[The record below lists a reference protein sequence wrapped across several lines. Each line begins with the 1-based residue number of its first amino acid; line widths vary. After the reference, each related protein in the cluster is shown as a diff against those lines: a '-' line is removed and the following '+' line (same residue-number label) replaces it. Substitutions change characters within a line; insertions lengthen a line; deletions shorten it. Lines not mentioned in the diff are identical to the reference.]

1 MKKLTLVLYLV
12 LLVAMPTFAQKKPA
26 VLPSST
32 DVAAQSPDKLKNGL
46 KSAIP
51 AVVSIHVELN
61 TPPVIPDQP
70 PVVPQPDMSR
80 SFGTG
85 FFIDQ
90 DGLIL
95 TNAHVVQGAKSI
107 IVRNQ
112 NGNESLAQIVGVDP
126 VLDLAVL
133 RTSMRSDAILTLEH
147 PVEVSVGDSV
157 YAIGSSFGL
166 PQSVTFGIVSAM
178 HRSISSPL
186 QDFIQ
191 TDSAINQGN
200 SGGPLINRDGQLIG
214 VNTMIIGVQGG
225 NNGVGFAI
233 PVSLAR
239 NVADQLIQHG
249 QTKPGRLGVHVQNLS
264 RDMAIALGANSVQAG
279 VVVSDVAPGSMANA
293 IGLKQRD
300 IITRINNQPVATSAQ
315 LAATVYSLRQGS
327 DITLRVVRNN
337 KSITLTGNSSSSLDV
352 PADTAAHLL
361 DGVSVV
367 RYEAVD
373 RVGSTIRGLL
383 VQNTMAE
390 SPGWLAG
397 LLPGDVIQR
406 IGTVK
411 VTELGD
417 LARVKQTAKPVLIEL
432 IRQNK
437 SVFLV
442 INGQS
447 DLNRLG

>member
-1 MKKLTLVLYLV
+1 MHKLTLVVYLV
-12 LLVAMPTFAQKKPA
+12 LLSAMPAFAQKQPTA
-26 VLPSST
+26 LPDSISL
-32 DVAAQSPDKLKNGL
+32 VAQSADKLKNGL
-46 KSAIP
+46 KSALP
-51 AVVSIHVELN
+51 AVVSIHVELDS
-61 TPPVIPDQP
+61 PPVIPPQQP
-70 PVVPQPDMSR
+70 GSPQPDMSR

-90 DGLIL
+90 EGVIL

-107 IVRNQ
+107 VVKNQ
-112 NGNESLAQIVGVDP
+112 NGNESLAKIVGVDP

-133 RTSMRSDAILTLEH
+133 RTSMRSDAILTLEQ

-239 NVADQLIQHG
+239 NVAEQLLQYG

-264 RDMAIALGANSVQAG
+264 RDMAIALGAHSVQAG
-279 VVVSDVAPGSMANA
+279 VVVSDVAPGSTADA

-315 LAATVYSLRQGS
+315 LAATVYSLREGS
-327 DITLRVVRNN
+327 SIALRVVRNN
-337 KSITLTGNSSSSLDV
+337 KSITLTGSTSSSLDV
-352 PADTAAHLL
+352 SQNAPAHLL

-373 RVGSTIRGLL
+373 RVGTTVRGLL

-397 LLPGDVIQR
+397 LLPGDVIQQ

-411 VTELGD
+411 VRELSD
-417 LARVKQTAKPVLIEL
+417 LARVKQTDKPLLIEL

-442 INGQS
+442 LNGQS
-447 DLNRLG
+447 GVSRSD

>member
-1 MKKLTLVLYLV
+1 MKLIRFLLPIALLSALT
-12 LLVAMPTFAQKKPA
+12 AFSQQPSPTQPNRTN
-26 VLPSST
+26 ST
-32 DVAAQSPDKLKNGL
+32 EQTRADKFKRGL
-46 KSAIP
+46 QSAIP
-51 AVVSIHVELN
+51 AVVSIHVELDTSN
-61 TPPVIPDQP
+61 LMPQSSNAPLPDQA
-70 PVVPQPDMSR
+70 R
-80 SFGTG
+80 SYGSG
-85 FFIDQ
+85 FFINDE
-90 DGLIL
+90 GVIL

-112 NGNESLAQIVGVDP
+112 NGNESLAQIIGVDS

-133 RTSMRSDAILTLEH
+133 RTSMRSDSILTLER
-147 PVEVSVGDSV
+147 PVDVSVGDSV

-166 PQSVTFGIVSAM
+166 PQSVTFGIVSAL

-200 SGGPLINRDGQLIG
+200 SGGPLINRDGQLVG

-239 NVADQLIQHG
+239 NVAEQLIQYG

-264 RDMAIALGANSVQAG
+264 RDMAVALGANSVQAG
-279 VVVSDVAPGSMANA
+279 VVVSDVVPGSMAQD
-293 IGLKQRD
+293 IGLKSRD
-300 IITRINNQPVATSAQ
+300 IVTKINDQAVATSAQ
-315 LAATVYSLRQGS
+315 LAATVYSLREGS
-327 DITLRVVRNN
+327 TITLRVIRNN
-337 KSITLTGNSSSSLDV
+337 KPLTLTGKSTTVIQISPDM
-352 PADTAAHLL
+352 TRHLL

-373 RVGSTIRGLL
+373 KVGSTIRGLL
-383 VQNTMAE
+383 VQNTRAE

-397 LLPGDVIQR
+397 LMPGDVIQR
-406 IGTVK
+406 IGSVK
-411 VTELGD
+411 VTELSD
-417 LARVKQTAKPVLIEL
+417 LARVKQTQKPVLIEL

-437 SVFLV
+437 MVFLV
-442 INGQS
+442 LNGQS
-447 DLNRLG
+447 GEVRPG

>member
-1 MKKLTLVLYLV
+1 MHKLTLVVYLV
-12 LLVAMPTFAQKKPA
+12 LLSAMPAFAQKQPTA
-26 VLPSST
+26 LPDSISL
-32 DVAAQSPDKLKNGL
+32 VAQSADKLKNGL
-46 KSAIP
+46 KSALP
-51 AVVSIHVELN
+51 AVVSIHVELDS
-61 TPPVIPDQP
+61 PPVIPPQQP
-70 PVVPQPDMSR
+70 GSPQPDMSR

-90 DGLIL
+90 EGVIL
-95 TNAHVVQGAKSI
+95 TNAHVIQGAKSI
-107 IVRNQ
+107 IVKNQ
-112 NGNESLAQIVGVDP
+112 NGNESLAKIVGVDP

-239 NVADQLIQHG
+239 NVAEQLLQYG

-264 RDMAIALGANSVQAG
+264 RDMAIALGAQSVQAG
-279 VVVSDVAPGSMANA
+279 VVVSDVAPGSMADV

-300 IITRINNQPVATSAQ
+300 IVTRINNQPVATSAQ
-315 LAATVYSLRQGS
+315 LAATVYSIREGS
-327 DITLRVVRNN
+327 SIALRVVRNN
-337 KSITLTGNSSSSLDV
+337 KSITLTGSSSSSLDV
-352 PADTAAHLL
+352 PQNAPAHLL

-373 RVGSTIRGLL
+373 RVGTTVRGLL

-397 LLPGDVIQR
+397 LLPGDVIQQ

-411 VTELGD
+411 VRELSD
-417 LARVKQTAKPVLIEL
+417 LARVKQTDKPLLIEL

-442 INGQS
+442 LNGQS
-447 DLNRLG
+447 GVSRSD

>member
-1 MKKLTLVLYLV
+1 MHKLTLVVYLV
-12 LLVAMPTFAQKKPA
+12 LLSAMPAFAQKQPTA
-26 VLPSST
+26 LPDSISL
-32 DVAAQSPDKLKNGL
+32 VAQSADKLKNGL
-46 KSAIP
+46 KSALP
-51 AVVSIHVELN
+51 AVVSIHVELDS
-61 TPPVIPDQP
+61 PPVIPPQQP
-70 PVVPQPDMSR
+70 GSPQPDMSR

-90 DGLIL
+90 EGVIL
-95 TNAHVVQGAKSI
+95 TNAHVIQGAKSI
-107 IVRNQ
+107 IVKNQ
-112 NGNESLAQIVGVDP
+112 NGNESLAKIVGVDP

-133 RTSMRSDAILTLEH
+133 RTAMRSDAILTLEH

-239 NVADQLIQHG
+239 NVAEQLLQYG

-264 RDMAIALGANSVQAG
+264 RDMAIALGAQSVQAG
-279 VVVSDVAPGSMANA
+279 VVVSDVAPGSMADV

-300 IITRINNQPVATSAQ
+300 IVTRINNQPVATSAQ
-315 LAATVYSLRQGS
+315 LAATVYSLREGS
-327 DITLRVVRNN
+327 SIALRVVRNN
-337 KSITLTGNSSSSLDV
+337 KSITLTGSSSSSLDV
-352 PADTAAHLL
+352 PQNAPAHLL

-373 RVGSTIRGLL
+373 RVGTTVRGLL

-397 LLPGDVIQR
+397 LLPGDVIQQ

-411 VTELGD
+411 VRELSD
-417 LARVKQTAKPVLIEL
+417 LARVKQTDKPLLIEL

-442 INGQS
+442 LNGQS
-447 DLNRLG
+447 GVSRSD